1 MNRHLNSRR
10 ASSLTLLWS
19 TLLVVSWLQE
29 CEKKYQQIK
38 SVHFQEQNVPWL
50 LSLLYISK
58 NHLKLIIKNYL
69 RFFWPSD
76 AGIKIE
82 ESQPQAN
89 VNVYLSG
96 WDSDELLVFSVFSMY
111 SEFFRTSFYF
121 IFLMLLRKCPAGP
134 QREAPSGSP
143 TGGPASNRSS
153 VAFFFLGRE

>member
-19 TLLVVSWLQE
+19 TLLVVSWIQE

-96 WDSDELLVFSVFSMY
+96 WDSDVLLVFSVF
-111 SEFFRTSFYF
+111 FYVLSVF
-121 IFLMLLRKCPAGP
+121 SNFLLFYLSD
-134 QREAPSGSP
+134 APEKMSSGSP

-153 VAFFFLGRE
+153 VAFFFLGHSFRE